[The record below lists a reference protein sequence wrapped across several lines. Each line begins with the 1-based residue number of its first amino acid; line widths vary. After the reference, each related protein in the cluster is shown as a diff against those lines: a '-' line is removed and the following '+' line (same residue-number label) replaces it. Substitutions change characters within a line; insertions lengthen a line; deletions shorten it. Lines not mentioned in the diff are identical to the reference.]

1 MLTVDPPWPAAPSHP
16 CAGDSLGPVTTLRP
30 ESRHVPRPCV
40 PPLAAFPGA
49 ASAPLSTPPQA
60 QAICVSPGDRAP
72 PSLPTRPLSPPWGK
86 SRLRSQRGHSLDFI
100 VPITAHAVTWPPA
113 LLAFPPTPEPV
124 LHPASRVPLQLC
136 TRPASHTPSRPLL
149 PGGAAPPQGAFCPE
163 AGMAPLGDRIAG
175 GSQ

>member
-1 MLTVDPPWPAAPSHP
+1 MVDPPWPAAPSHP
-16 CAGDSLGPVTTLRP
+16 CAGDSLGPVATLRP
-30 ESRHVPRPCV
+30 ESR
-40 PPLAAFPGA
+40 PLAAFPGA

-113 LLAFPPTPEPV
+113 LLAFPPTPELV
-124 LHPASRVPLQLC
+124 LHRASRVPLQLC

-149 PGGAAPPQGAFCPE
+149 PGGAAPPRGPFALRRAWRPWE
-163 AGMAPLGDRIAG
+163 TG
-175 GSQ
+175 